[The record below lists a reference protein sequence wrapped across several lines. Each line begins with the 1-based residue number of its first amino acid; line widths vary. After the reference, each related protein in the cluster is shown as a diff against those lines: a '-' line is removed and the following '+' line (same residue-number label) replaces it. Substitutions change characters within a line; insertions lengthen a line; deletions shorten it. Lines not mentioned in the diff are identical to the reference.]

1 MVKIYLIL
9 GGAVVVS
16 QPHFYQGEEK
26 LWKMVDGMSN
36 PALNT
41 SRYETFSYIEP
52 YTGVSLKAHARLQ
65 VFPYHSSARYHLYPI
80 IMIKEINHCLISLV

>member
-1 MVKIYLIL
+1 M
-9 GGAVVVS
+9 S

-41 SRYETFSYIEP
+41 TRYETFSYIEP

-65 VFPYHSSARYHLYPI
+65 VFLYHSSKSYDLYP
-80 IMIKEINHCLISLV
+80 MALKS

>member
-1 MVKIYLIL
+1 M
-9 GGAVVVS
+9 S

-65 VFPYHSSARYHLYPI
+65 VFSYHSSASLSNGI
-80 IMIKEINHCLISLV
+80 I

>member
-1 MVKIYLIL
+1 M
-9 GGAVVVS
+9 VVS

-26 LWKMVDGMSN
+26 LWKMVDGMPN

-65 VFPYHSSARYHLYPI
+65 VFV
-80 IMIKEINHCLISLV
+80 ISFECTLLSISNMLKS

>member
-1 MVKIYLIL
+1 M
-9 GGAVVVS
+9 S

-52 YTGVSLKAHARLQ
+52 YTGISLKTHARLQ
-65 VFPYHSSARYHLYPI
+65 VFLYHSSASYNLYPI

>member
-1 MVKIYLIL
+1 M
-9 GGAVVVS
+9 S
-16 QPHFYQGEEK
+16 QPHFYQGEEN
-26 LWKMVDGMSN
+26 LWKMFDGMSN

-65 VFPYHSSARYHLYPI
+65 VFPYHSSVSYNLYPI
-80 IMIKEINHCLISLV
+80 IHFIYHIYIIILFP